1 MPLWSTPC
9 REYSRQRRAAAA
21 VLAALSR
28 VPRSSGQTEDL
39 SQRPAVMI
47 TLPFRRFGLNP

>member
-39 SQRPAVMI
+39 SQGPAVMV
-47 TLPFRRFGLNP
+47 TLPFRKFG